1 MFASGRWPP
10 PGSVRGRPAL
20 LPAPMVQP
28 PPAAPRP
35 RLRGP
40 PVRWAFCG
48 AGVVVVPAWRGLL
61 PRFPKELPPEG
72 RPLPFERSSLHSGAV
87 SPLRRLLV
95 HAGPWSWVLLS
106 HPHPA
111 SISASPSEGWGSG
124 ASPWLLGRA
133 ELGRAGVHPPHAFRL
148 SLPCSGRR
156 RPIGAGAGAATA
168 RHHSRSPRS
177 GTPPWLSRA
186 VLTPRV
192 ELELLRC
199 RNSAVKPGFGLAPGR
214 LAGAAEDG
222 SERPGPPGQLAP
234 RGPMLLRSYRN
245 PFPWGLPPP
254 VGGASRVWRWPT
266 LRLRL
271 GRSSVPN
278 VCSPQFPHFTTWE
291 GGSEGRGH
299 LIPG

>member
-1 MFASGRWPP
+1 
-10 PGSVRGRPAL
+10 
-20 LPAPMVQP
+20 MVQP
-28 PPAAPRP
+28 PPAARRP

-40 PVRWAFCG
+40 RLRWAFCG
-48 AGVVVVPAWRGLL
+48 AGGGGVPAGRGLL
-61 PRFPKELPPEG
+61 PRLPKELPPEG
-72 RPLPFERSSLHSGAV
+72 WALPLERCSLHSGDV

-95 HAGPWSWVLLS
+95 HAGPWSLVVLS
-106 HPHPA
+106 HSHPA

-124 ASPWLLGRA
+124 ASPSLLGRA
-133 ELGRAGVHPPHAFRL
+133 GLRRAGVHPPHAFRL

-177 GTPPWLSRA
+177 GTPRSGTPPWLSRA
-186 VLTPRV
+186 VLTLRV
-192 ELELLRC
+192 ERERLRC

-222 SERPGPPGQLAP
+222 SEWPGPPGQLAP

-245 PFPWGLPPP
+245 PFPWELAPP

-271 GRSSVPN
+271 GRSSA
-278 VCSPQFPHFTTWE
+278 
-291 GGSEGRGH
+291 SER
-299 LIPG
+299 LFASIPALHKEEAGLRDEDI